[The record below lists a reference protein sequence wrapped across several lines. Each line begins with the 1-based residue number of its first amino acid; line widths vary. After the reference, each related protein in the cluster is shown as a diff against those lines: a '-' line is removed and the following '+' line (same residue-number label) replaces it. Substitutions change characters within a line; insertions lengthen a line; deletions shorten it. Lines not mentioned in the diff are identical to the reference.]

1 MPKQKKIIE
10 EPEPEEEEE
19 EEDDEDD
26 EEEMDLAHLFHHFFT
41 NEDGTNIADV
51 LTQMSKSIDL
61 HNQLL
66 QKLLQNNKSEPKL
79 NE

>member
-1 MPKQKKIIE
+1 MPKPKKIIE
-10 EPEPEEEEE
+10 EPEPEEEDE
-19 EEDDEDD
+19 EEDEDDD
-26 EEEMDLAHLFHHFFT
+26 EEEMDLARLFHHFFT
-41 NEDGTNIADV
+41 NEEGTNIADV

-66 QKLLQNNKSEPKL
+66 QKLLESKSAPKL